1 MRITKIAIKNF
12 RILQNTV
19 MDFNRDLCL
28 LLGRNNT
35 GKTSFMVLIE
45 KFLKNGSFN
54 FNDFS
59 INLRDNL
66 FNVDDKQM

>member
-35 GKTSFMVLIE
+35 GKLH
-45 KFLKNGSFN
+45 LWC
-54 FNDFS
+54 
-59 INLRDNL
+59 
-66 FNVDDKQM
+66 